1 MTVDTAL
8 TRYFD
13 AWDGHEPAQVV
24 AALTDGGTY

>member
-13 AWDGHEPAQVV
+13 AWNSHDPAQVL